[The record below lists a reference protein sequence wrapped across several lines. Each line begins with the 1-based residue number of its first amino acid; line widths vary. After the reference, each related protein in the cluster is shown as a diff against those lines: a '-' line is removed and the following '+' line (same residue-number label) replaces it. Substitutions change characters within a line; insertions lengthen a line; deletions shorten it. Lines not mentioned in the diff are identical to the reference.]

1 MTDRQKSALFW
12 LMLSA
17 FGTITLFTILG
28 YFTSFI
34 TLSEN
39 DKDWLGKALFAEF
52 TIAFFSF
59 LYQAFNVKKGNENH
73 KVSENYSPTLIDTA
87 SIIENIKDDVRDL
100 FTDRNFI
107 QHYKKDT
114 LFQVTETLLTEICKR
129 NFNGLEY
136 LLTKEI
142 IDIISLEKGFYSK
155 VDIIYETQVLS
166 DGTIQTTTTRKMYG
180 EIKDSV
186 LKGSMKVQIL
196 PNRTKEEQL
205 FLSEIKINN
214 ESINIKDIDSG
225 YEESEELEKQK
236 KIKLYFNIDLKDYGK
251 IDSIESKIVCIEDAS
266 NIHTLAINR
275 PTKNL
280 SVEYIYNPK
289 DIKNPNFVSKYGET
303 ELENLIKEPLSEDK
317 AHIKYNYG
325 NKVFLPKEF
334 FFIYFERNK
343 E

>member
-1 MTDRQKSALFW
+1 MKKAKNQK
-12 LMLSA
+12 
-17 FGTITLFTILG
+17 
-28 YFTSFI
+28 
-34 TLSEN
+34 N
-39 DKDWLGKALFAEF
+39 K
-52 TIAFFSF
+52 
-59 LYQAFNVKKGNENH
+59 
-73 KVSENYSPTLIDTA
+73 
-87 SIIENIKDDVRDL
+87 
-100 FTDRNFI
+100 
-107 QHYKKDT
+107 
-114 LFQVTETLLTEICKR
+114 
-129 NFNGLEY
+129 
-136 LLTKEI
+136 
-142 IDIISLEKGFYSK
+142 
-155 VDIIYETQVLS
+155 
-166 DGTIQTTTTRKMYG
+166 
-180 EIKDSV
+180 
-186 LKGSMKVQIL
+186 
-196 PNRTKEEQL
+196 
-205 FLSEIKINN
+205 
-214 ESINIKDIDSG
+214 
-225 YEESEELEKQK
+225 K